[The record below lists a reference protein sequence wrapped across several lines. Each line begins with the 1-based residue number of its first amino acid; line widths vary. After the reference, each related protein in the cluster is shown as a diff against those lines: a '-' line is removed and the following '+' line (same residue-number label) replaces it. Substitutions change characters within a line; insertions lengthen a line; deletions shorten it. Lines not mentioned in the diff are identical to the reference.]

1 MFLRSYTRVF
11 FVVITLFFPFC
22 TASLSDTFPT
32 RNFMSWFSEHGD
44 YLNASSVTT
53 CNATFKTFLE
63 DPQSDNGVADH
74 ADCILASTT
83 ETIMANMAC
92 AGVVLGLMPIIL
104 ANLGPTL
111 AESSI
116 LALERPVLSM
126 SLAVGGPSI
135 YPARPFEDY
144 DPLVAINQPPTRF
157 RTFSFTYLS
166 HPAASALQYVAAAAA
181 AVNVITVSLELG
193 MKMIVVWKKP
203 NSFLP
208 LTWILLPILLHVGA
222 IIRLR
227 LFISTALSSRQ
238 NQVPANTKRAYHTH
252 PKLGRTLYRTLS
264 SITNLPRLLIDII
277 NAEIRPCRIRT
288 KLQLPKSVRLRRWRS
303 LSCRICLLSACRC
316 SALPTSLSGL

>member
-1 MFLRSYTRVF
+1 
-11 FVVITLFFPFC
+11 
-22 TASLSDTFPT
+22 
-32 RNFMSWFSEHGD
+32 
-44 YLNASSVTT
+44 
-53 CNATFKTFLE
+53 
-63 DPQSDNGVADH
+63 
-74 ADCILASTT
+74 
-83 ETIMANMAC
+83 MANMAC

-222 IIRLR
+222 VIRLR

-238 NQVPANTKRAYHTH
+238 NQVPANTKRVYHTH

-288 KLQLPKSVRLRRWRS
+288 KLQLPKSVRLRRWRN